1 MDFAPDKSDIKKELT
16 NEYQQTLI
24 ASETKAM
31 NAVNDMDSYI
41 SDQSKLHNTLTLK
54 SLVNRYSKAPYG
66 FVNLDV
72 QWLLA
77 SLFAQKRIVL
87 TINSDEISLRNTDA
101 SKILDYLTK
110 NEYLEKLLVSE
121 KEVIDSSKT
130 VSYTHL
136 RAHET

>member
-1 MDFAPDKSDIKKELT
+1 M
-16 NEYQQTLI
+16 
-24 ASETKAM
+24 
-31 NAVNDMDSYI
+31 
-41 SDQSKLHNTLTLK
+41 
-54 SLVNRYSKAPYG
+54 
-66 FVNLDV
+66 

-121 KEVIDSSKT
+121 KEVIDSSKIRKVKEVLKRFT
-130 VSYTHL
+130 V
-136 RAHET
+136 